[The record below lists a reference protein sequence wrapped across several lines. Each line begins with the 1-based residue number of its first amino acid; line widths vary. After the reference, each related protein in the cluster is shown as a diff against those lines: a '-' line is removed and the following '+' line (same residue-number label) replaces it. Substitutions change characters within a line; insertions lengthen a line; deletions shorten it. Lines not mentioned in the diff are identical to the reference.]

1 MPDEKEITTP
11 ALGKIDRVD
20 EKALTLIIRDA
31 TVIVNATLIG
41 DTSGISTTHVIIKA
55 IIPYFI
61 PLIYK
66 INVL

>member
-1 MPDEKEITTP
+1 MTTP

-20 EKALTLIIRDA
+20 EKALTLTIKDA
-31 TVIVNATLIG
+31 TVIVKATLIG
-41 DTSGISTTHVIIKA
+41 ETSGIRITHDIIKA